1 MLIINRR
8 VGQRIVLSGGI
19 EITVGSVSR
28 KGVRL
33 ALVVPR
39 GIAVLRGEVYDEVV
53 AANAAAAAAAAS
65 AAFGDSIDPESVTLS
80 PELELPAQGEGPS
93 AVEPHGKK
101 VP

>member
-53 AANAAAAAAAAS
+53 AANAAAAAAAV
-65 AAFGDSIDPESVTLS
+65 GDDAIDPESLDLS
-80 PELELPAQGEGPS
+80 VELGAPDQGGSSEPDDPQGEKGP
-93 AVEPHGKK
+93 
-101 VP
+101 